1 MLSAKGGDLALA
13 QEPPVVGPCRVGSWP
28 MGRDQVA
35 ADRVP
40 TGGGN
45 AVDGLAHAGLI
56 GLPEGAT
63 VAMGTH
69 TLCGGVIS

>member
-1 MLSAKGGDLALA
+1 MLSAKGSDLALA
-13 QEPPVVGPCRVGSWP
+13 QEPPSVGPCSVGSWP
-28 MGRDQVA
+28 MGGDQGA

-45 AVDGLAHAGLI
+45 AVDGTAHARLI

-63 VAMGTH
+63 VAKGYH
-69 TLCGGVIS
+69 NLCGGVIS